1 MKKLNRNDVAPAFEL
16 QDGDGKTWKLEDLK
30 GRKTVL
36 YFYPADDTPGCTTEA
51 CDFRDS
57 QHELIEAGYQVL
69 GVSPQDA
76 GSHQSFAQKYSL
88 GFPLLVDEDHKVAEA
103 YGAWGERN
111 NYGTKYMGIIRSTF
125 VIGEDG
131 RLEKAMYNVRAK
143 GHVAKLKGEL
153 LSEK

>member
-30 GRKTVL
+30 GQKTIL
-36 YFYPADDTPGCTTEA
+36 YFYPADDTPGCTAEA

-57 QHELIEAGYQVL
+57 QRELIEAGYQVL
-69 GVSPQDA
+69 GISPQDA

-88 GFPLLVDEDHKVAEA
+88 TFPLLVDEDQKVAEA
-103 YGAWGERN
+103 YGTWGEKN
-111 NYGTKYMGIIRSTF
+111 NYGKKYMGIIRSTF
-125 VIGEDG
+125 VIGEGG

-143 GHVAKLKGEL
+143 GHVEKLKKEL

>member
-1 MKKLNRNDVAPAFEL
+1 MKKLNRNDVAPGFEL
-16 QDGDGKTWKLEDLK
+16 QDGDGKTWKLDDLK
-30 GRKTVL
+30 GQKTIL
-36 YFYPADDTPGCTTEA
+36 YFYSADDTPGCTTQA

-88 GFPLLVDEDHKVAEA
+88 TFPLLVDEDHKVAEA
-103 YGAWGERN
+103 YGTWGEKN
-111 NYGTKYMGIIRSTF
+111 NYGKKYMGIIRSTF

-143 GHVAKLKGEL
+143 SHVAKLKGEL
-153 LSEK
+153 LEE

>member
-16 QDGDGKTWKLEDLK
+16 QDGDGKTWRLDDLK
-30 GRKTVL
+30 GQKTIL
-36 YFYPADDTPGCTTEA
+36 YFYPTDDTPGCTTQA

-69 GVSPQDA
+69 GISPQDA

-88 GFPLLVDEDHKVAEA
+88 TFPLLVDEDHKVAEA
-103 YGAWGERN
+103 YGTWGERN
-111 NYGTKYMGIIRSTF
+111 NYGKKYMGIIRSTF
-125 VIGEDG
+125 VIGAGG

-153 LSEK
+153 LEE

>member
-30 GRKTVL
+30 GQKTIL
-36 YFYPADDTPGCTTEA
+36 YFYPADDTPGCTTQA

-57 QHELIEAGYQVL
+57 QHELIEAGYQIL
-69 GVSPQDA
+69 GISPQDA

-88 GFPLLVDEDHKVAEA
+88 TFPLLVDEDHKVAEA
-103 YGAWGERN
+103 YGTWGEKN
-111 NYGTKYMGIIRSTF
+111 NYGKKYMGIIRSTF
-125 VIGEDG
+125 VIGADG

-143 GHVAKLKGEL
+143 GHVAKLKAEL
-153 LSEK
+153 FSEK

>member
-16 QDGDGKTWKLEDLK
+16 QDGDGKAWKLEDLK
-30 GRKTVL
+30 GQKTIL

-57 QHELIEAGYQVL
+57 QHELIEAGYQIL
-69 GVSPQDA
+69 GMSPQDA

-88 GFPLLVDEDHKVAEA
+88 TFPLLVDEDHKVAEA
-103 YGAWGERN
+103 YGTWGERN
-111 NYGTKYMGIIRSTF
+111 NYGKKYMGIIRSTF
-125 VIGEDG
+125 VIGAGG

-153 LSEK
+153 LEE